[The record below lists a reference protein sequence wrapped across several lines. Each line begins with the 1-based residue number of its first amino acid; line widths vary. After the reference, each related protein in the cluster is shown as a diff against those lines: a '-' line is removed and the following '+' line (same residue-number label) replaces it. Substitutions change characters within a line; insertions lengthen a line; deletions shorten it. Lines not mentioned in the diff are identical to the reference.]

1 MLDLGVCIDLCFA
14 LLLFIYPLHL
24 VLIDSVDKTST
35 VMWNQSMWP
44 LDGSISN
51 VIRIRQE
58 PPWAVYVQLAEKV
71 TKKGN
76 CPLYQIG
83 FLDLCN
89 QGAHKPL
96 NAVYSLAWPLKQ
108 GNTRARAFS
117 PALRDPPVEI
127 SSRCNQHNLD
137 NQGLE
142 VHLKITHRCAGRE
155 FELQFKS
162 FSIRTAVKRIA
173 RAITAT

>member
-1 MLDLGVCIDLCFA
+1 MFSNWKLLLITSSCSKEILDLGVCIDLCFA

-35 VMWNQSMWP
+35 VMWNQWMWP

-51 VIRIRQE
+51 VIRICQE
-58 PPWAVYVQLAEKV
+58 PPWVVYVQLAEKE

-76 CPLYQIG
+76 CLLYQIG

-108 GNTRARAFS
+108 GNTRAGVLS
-117 PALRDPPVEI
+117 PARRDLP
-127 SSRCNQHNLD
+127 SCGDQL
-137 NQGLE
+137 
-142 VHLKITHRCAGRE
+142 
-155 FELQFKS
+155 
-162 FSIRTAVKRIA
+162 
-173 RAITAT
+173 